1 MRAVL
6 SILGFAAV
14 IVGALVALALHDA
27 RISSGGAW
35 MLCAAGLG
43 AIVAGAARPD
53 NGIVIR
59 RRSR

>member
-6 SILGFAAV
+6 SVLGFAAV
-14 IVGALVALALHDA
+14 ILGALVALLLHDA
-27 RISSGGAW
+27 RVSSGGAW

-43 AIVAGAARPD
+43 ALVAGAMHSD

-59 RRSR
+59 RRGP

>member
-1 MRAVL
+1 MRELLQLVGVAGAVV
-6 SILGFAAV
+6 GAVVAAV
-14 IVGALVALALHDA
+14 APHAA
-27 RISSGGAW
+27 GGAG

>member
-1 MRAVL
+1 MRTAITL
-6 SILGFAAV
+6 LGFAAV
-14 IVGALVALALHDA
+14 IVGALAALALHDA
-27 RISSGGAW
+27 RVPSGGAW
-35 MLCAAGLG
+35 LLCAAGLG

>member
-1 MRAVL
+1 MRELLQLVGVAGAVV
-6 SILGFAAV
+6 GAVVAAV
-14 IVGALVALALHDA
+14 APHAA
-27 RISSGGAW
+27 GGAG

-43 AIVAGAARPD
+43 AIVGSLWPPS